1 MNTHPRNDFT
11 QSIISHDQYQ
21 FEPIDQEVSSL
32 TKSSNHSIQRPIPI
46 HHSFSNVRP
55 STYVLPAK
63 RNSTLDIQS
72 SSSTTTIND
81 SNNRTFPLSRSI
93 TTDQLASNQRNLSH
107 RTNRLYYC
115 PSVQDVLDAL
125 ERRAAFDKESMV

>member
-32 TKSSNHSIQRPIPI
+32 IKSSNHSIQRPIPI
-46 HHSFSNVRP
+46 HHSHSN
-55 STYVLPAK
+55 VLPAK

-72 SSSTTTIND
+72 SSSTTTMND
-81 SNNRTFPLSRSI
+81 PNNRTFPLSRSI
-93 TTDQLASNQRNLSH
+93 TTDQLASNHKNTSH

-125 ERRAAFDKESMV
+125 ERRATFDKESMV